1 MIKNNHSKIKNKKMS
16 VISIE
21 GMEFFAYHGC
31 FKEEQI
37 IGTKFI
43 VDLYIET
50 DTSEAEKTDDL
61 SKTIN
66 YQSAYLI
73 VKNEM
78 KQKSKLL
85 EHVGNRILSAL
96 KKEFNQIEKATI
108 KISKMNPPLG
118 GKIKNVGLTLSL

>member
-1 MIKNNHSKIKNKKMS
+1 MS

-96 KKEFNQIEKATI
+96 KKEFNQIEMVTI

-118 GKIKNVGLTLSL
+118 GKIKNVSLTLSL